1 MDVSY
6 CLAFSGHV
14 GLLDSSELGLL
25 LTFALASKEAL
36 GEPVLDVEEP
46 EVADAAGV
54 FGVDSVGLCLDV
66 AVVSGV
72 FAAFSCSLVFKL
84 GFLYLVFFIFS
95 C

>member
-1 MDVSY
+1 M
-6 CLAFSGHV
+6 LALGQSRV
-14 GLLDSSELGLL
+14 GTL
-25 LTFALASKEAL
+25 LTFALASKDAF

-54 FGVDSVGLCLDV
+54 LGVDSVGLGPDV

-84 GFLYLVFFIFS
+84 GFLSLVFFIFS